1 MRFISL
7 GVDAGEDVIR
17 LADKGDRFYTNFKS
31 FIVFTKGGKYMYS
44 TASADRSLK
53 AYISGY
59 LEDMARLMRRIKGE
73 GVERIELLRT
83 TDATEF
89 STRSRETFLMRE
101 LYLYKGKN
109 SSVYLPNVRY
119 TRIVDTSVAHK
130 FEVAY
135 SPPELRRR
143 RDVGS
148 VVHFLYAIKE
158 RKKDIS
164 SSISFEQQPM
174 LLA

>member
-17 LADKGDRFYTNFKS
+17 FAEIGDRLYTS
-31 FIVFTKGGKYMYS
+31 FNSFLMFSKGGKYMFS
-44 TASADRSLK
+44 TASADRSL
-53 AYISGY
+53 ATYISGY
-59 LEDMARLMRRIKGE
+59 LEDKVHRKSRIETE

-83 TDATEF
+83 TDATVF
-89 STRSRETFLMRE
+89 SSHSQESFLLRE
-101 LYLYKGKN
+101 LYLHKGQY

-119 TRIVDTSVAHK
+119 TRIVDTSVEDR

-135 SPPELRRR
+135 SPPEIHRR

-148 VVHFLYAIKE
+148 VVHYLYAIKE
-158 RKKDIS
+158 RRKDIS
-164 SSISFEQQPM
+164 SSISYEQQPM
-174 LLA
+174 LLT